1 MIQNHPNHSLFRIL
15 EVRASVAD
23 SGVALVQMK
32 NVSHGAGKSTG
43 LVDHA
48 KQCP

>member
-15 EVRASVAD
+15 EVRASVTD

-32 NVSHGAGKSTG
+32 NVSHDAGKSTV
-43 LVDHA
+43 LADHA